1 MIGYQKLKPDTELSL
16 VTLEGG
22 KINCALTILKKE
34 WSSKLKTKDRVVHL
48 KPDNSYNSTAPD
60 AALVDSFASPQWSRT
75 PSAGRFFDKTGYIDA
90 MKPGDK

>member
-1 MIGYQKLKPDTELSL
+1 MIGYQRKPDTELSL

-48 KPDNSYNSTAPD
+48 KPDNPYNSTAPD

-75 PSAGRFFDKTGYIDA
+75 PSAGRFFDKTGYTDA